1 MVVGIDRALLRT
13 RVIHIVV
20 ERMPTRIIVLYHA
33 RRYSLAGDIMSLTIN
48 LADSVLGAEVLGA
61 DLSRDVDP
69 GTLALI
75 RRTLDERSV
84 IVLRRQTI
92 EPKHIA
98 RFAEYFGRPLVH
110 AHNKF
115 ALPDAPAVSVL
126 SNIVDEQG
134 RNIGVPD
141 AGLVWH
147 TDGSYLVYPDMYA
160 FLYGIEIPTQDGEPL
175 GTTYYSSATAA
186 YDALP
191 EALRKRLDGMRAVHS
206 FAYHS
211 ARRAERGGTKIEI
224 TEELRRK
231 HPDVS
236 QPVVRV
242 HPRTRRKAL
251 YVTEGHTTHILG
263 MDRAQSDA
271 LLSQLF
277 AHLREPRFIYGHRW
291 QVGDLLVWDNAA
303 TQHRAT
309 CDYALPQRRLMH
321 RTATAGDKA
330 VGIALA

>member
-1 MVVGIDRALLRT
+1 
-13 RVIHIVV
+13 
-20 ERMPTRIIVLYHA
+20 
-33 RRYSLAGDIMSLTIN
+33 MSLTIN
-48 LADSVLGAEVLGA
+48 FADGPVGAEILGA
-61 DLSRDVDP
+61 DVSREVDDA
-69 GTLALI
+69 TFASI
-75 RRTLDERSV
+75 RDALDERGV
-84 IVLRRQTI
+84 IVLRAQKLR
-92 EPKHIA
+92 PVHISNFA
-98 RFAEYFGRPLVH
+98 SRFGKPLVH

-115 ALPDAPAVSVL
+115 ALPDAPAVSVI
-126 SNIVDEQG
+126 SNVLDEQG
-134 RNIGVPD
+134 RNVGVPD

-147 TDGSYLVYPDMYA
+147 TDGSYLVCPDMYA
-160 FLYGIEIPTQDGEPL
+160 FLYGIEIPMRDGEPL

-191 EALRKRLDGMRAVHS
+191 EAMRKRLDGMRAVHS

-211 ARRAERGGTKIEI
+211 TRRAERGGTRIEI
-224 TEELRRK
+224 TDELRRK

-242 HPRTRRKAL
+242 HPRTGRKAL

-263 MDRAQSDA
+263 MDRAESDA
-271 LLSQLF
+271 LLEQLF
-277 AHLREPRFIYGHRW
+277 AHLREPRFVYGHRW
-291 QVGDLLVWDNAA
+291 QVGDLLIWDNAG

-321 RTATAGDKA
+321 RTATAGEEA

>member
-1 MVVGIDRALLRT
+1 
-13 RVIHIVV
+13 
-20 ERMPTRIIVLYHA
+20 
-33 RRYSLAGDIMSLTIN
+33 MSLTIN
-48 LADSVLGAEVLGA
+48 HADGPLGAEILGA
-61 DLSRDVDP
+61 DLSRELDES
-69 GTLALI
+69 TLATI
-75 RRTLDERSV
+75 RRTLDERGV
-84 IVLRRQTI
+84 MVLRRQKLQ
-92 EPKHIA
+92 PQHIA
-98 RFAEYFGRPLVH
+98 RFAAHFGRPLVH

-115 ALPDAPAVSVL
+115 ALAEAPSVSVL

-147 TDGSYLVYPDMYA
+147 TDGSYLVRPDMYA
-160 FLYGIEIPTQDGEPL
+160 FLYGIEIPMQDGEPL
-175 GTTYYSSATAA
+175 GTTYYASAGAA

-191 EALRKRLDGMRAVHS
+191 EALRRQLDGLRAVHS

-211 ARRAERGGTKIEI
+211 ANRSARGGTKIEI
-224 TEELRRK
+224 TDELRRK

-242 HPRTRRKAL
+242 HPRTGRKAL

-263 MDRAQSDA
+263 MERAQSDA
-271 LLSQLF
+271 LLKQLF
-277 AHLREPRFIYGHRW
+277 AHLHEPRFVYGHRW

-321 RTATAGDKA
+321 RTATAGEDA

>member
-1 MVVGIDRALLRT
+1 
-13 RVIHIVV
+13 
-20 ERMPTRIIVLYHA
+20 
-33 RRYSLAGDIMSLTIN
+33 MSLTIDF
-48 LADSVLGAEVLGA
+48 AGGPVGAEILGA
-61 DLSRDVDP
+61 DVGRHVDDA
-69 GTLALI
+69 TFASI
-75 RRTLDERSV
+75 RRTLDERGV
-84 IVLRRQTI
+84 IVLRKQKLRPVDI
-92 EPKHIA
+92 SN
-98 RFAEYFGRPLVH
+98 FATRFGRPLVH
-110 AHNKF
+110 AHNRF
-115 ALPDAPAVSVL
+115 ALPDAPAVSVI

-134 RNIGVPD
+134 RNVGVPD

-147 TDGSYLVYPDMYA
+147 TDGSYLEVPDMYS
-160 FLYGIEIPTQDGEPL
+160 FLYGVEIPMQNGEPL
-175 GTTYYSSATAA
+175 GTTYYASATAA

-211 ARRAERGGTKIEI
+211 ARRAARGGTRIEI
-224 TEELRRK
+224 TDELRRK

-242 HPRTRRKAL
+242 HPRTGRKAL

-263 MDRAQSDA
+263 IDRTGSDA
-271 LLSQLF
+271 LLEQLF
-277 AHLREPRFIYGHRW
+277 GHLREPRFVYGHRW
-291 QVGDLLVWDNAA
+291 QAGDLLVWDNAA

-321 RTATAGDKA
+321 RTATAGEEA

>member
-1 MVVGIDRALLRT
+1 MSLSISSADGPLGAAISEVDLAREVDDPTFAAIRRALDDRG
-13 RVIHIVV
+13 VIVV
-20 ERMPTRIIVLYHA
+20 RKQ
-33 RRYSLAGDIMSLTIN
+33 
-48 LADSVLGAEVLGA
+48 
-61 DLSRDVDP
+61 
-69 GTLALI
+69 TL
-75 RRTLDERSV
+75 
-84 IVLRRQTI
+84 
-92 EPKHIA
+92 EPQHLA
-98 RFAEYFGRPLVH
+98 RFAERFGRLLLH

-115 ALPDAPAVSVL
+115 ALREAPAVSVI
-126 SNIVDEQG
+126 SNILDATG

-147 TDGSYLVYPDMYA
+147 TDGSYLVHPDMYS
-160 FLYGIEIPTQDGEPL
+160 FLYGIEIPMRDQEPL

-186 YDALP
+186 YAALP
-191 EALRKRLDGMRAVHS
+191 EALRSRLDGLRAVHS

-211 ARRAERGGTKIEI
+211 ARRAAHGGTKIEL

-242 HPRTRRKAL
+242 HPRTGRKAL

-263 MDRAQSDA
+263 IDRAESDA
-271 LLSQLF
+271 LLAQLF
-277 AHLREPRFIYGHRW
+277 AHLRKPQFVYGHRW
-291 QVGDLLVWDNAA
+291 QVGDLLIWDNAA

-321 RTATAGDKA
+321 RTAIAGEEA
-330 VGIALA
+330 LGIVV

>member
-1 MVVGIDRALLRT
+1 M
-13 RVIHIVV
+13 
-20 ERMPTRIIVLYHA
+20 
-33 RRYSLAGDIMSLTIN
+33 SSLTIN
-48 LADSVLGAEVLGA
+48 LADGPLGAEILGA
-61 DLSRDVDP
+61 DLSRDPDAQ
-69 GTLALI
+69 TLAEI
-75 RRTLDERSV
+75 RRTLDDRGV
-84 IVLRRQTI
+84 IVLRRQKL
-92 EPKHIA
+92 EPAHIA
-98 RFAEYFGRPLVH
+98 RFAEHFGRPLVH

-115 ALPDAPAVSVL
+115 ALPGAPAVSVI

-147 TDGSYLVYPDMYA
+147 TDGSYLVQPDMYA
-160 FLYGIEIPTQDGEPL
+160 FLYGIEIPMQDGEPL
-175 GTTYYSSATAA
+175 GTTYYASATAA

-191 EALRKRLDGMRAVHS
+191 QALRQRLDGLRAVHS

-211 ARRAERGGTKIEI
+211 ANRAARGGTKIEI

-242 HPRTRRKAL
+242 HPRTGRKAL

-263 MDRAQSDA
+263 MPQAESDA
-271 LLSQLF
+271 LLAQLF
-277 AHLREPRFIYGHRW
+277 AHLREPRFVYGHRW

-321 RTATAGDKA
+321 RTATAGEDA
-330 VGIALA
+330 VGVALA

>member
-1 MVVGIDRALLRT
+1 
-13 RVIHIVV
+13 
-20 ERMPTRIIVLYHA
+20 
-33 RRYSLAGDIMSLTIN
+33 MSLTIN
-48 LADSVLGAEVLGA
+48 FADGPLGAEILGA
-61 DLSRDVDP
+61 DLSREID
-69 GTLALI
+69 GATLAAI
-75 RRTLDERSV
+75 RRTLDERGV
-84 IVLRRQTI
+84 IVLRQQKLQ
-92 EPKHIA
+92 PPHIA
-98 RFAEYFGRPLVH
+98 RFAAHFGRLLVH

-115 ALPDAPAVSVL
+115 ALPEAPAVSVL

-134 RNIGVPD
+134 RNVGVPD

-147 TDGSYLVYPDMYA
+147 TDGSYLVHPDMYA
-160 FLYGIEIPTQDGEPL
+160 FLYGIEIPMRDGEPL

-191 EALRKRLDGMRAVHS
+191 AALRQRLDGLRAVHS

-211 ARRAERGGTKIEI
+211 ANRAARGGTKIEI
-224 TEELRRK
+224 TDELRRK

-242 HPRTRRKAL
+242 HPRTGRKAL

-263 MDRAQSDA
+263 MERAQSDA
-271 LLSQLF
+271 LLKQLF
-277 AHLREPRFIYGHRW
+277 EHLREPRFVYGHRW
-291 QVGDLLVWDNAA
+291 QAGDLLVWDNAA

-321 RTATAGDKA
+321 RTATAGEEA
-330 VGIALA
+330 VGIVLG

>member
-1 MVVGIDRALLRT
+1 
-13 RVIHIVV
+13 
-20 ERMPTRIIVLYHA
+20 
-33 RRYSLAGDIMSLTIN
+33 MSLTIDF
-48 LADSVLGAEVLGA
+48 AEGPIGAEILGA
-61 DLSRDVDP
+61 DLSREVDAR
-69 GTLALI
+69 TLASI
-75 RRTLDERSV
+75 RSTLDERGV
-84 IVLRRQTI
+84 IVLRKQKL
-92 EPKHIA
+92 EPRHIA
-98 RFAEYFGRPLVH
+98 RFAEQFGRPLVH
-110 AHNKF
+110 AHNKY
-115 ALPDAPAVSVL
+115 ALPEAPAVSVI
-126 SNIVDEQG
+126 SNVVDEQG
-134 RNIGVPD
+134 RNVGVPD

-147 TDGSYLVYPDMYA
+147 TDGSYLVHPDMYA
-160 FLYGIEIPTQDGEPL
+160 FLYGIEIPMQDGEPL

-191 EALRKRLDGMRAVHS
+191 EALRKRLDGLRAVHS

-211 ARRAERGGTKIEI
+211 ANRAARGGTKIEI
-224 TEELRRK
+224 TDELRRK

-242 HPRTRRKAL
+242 HPRTGRKAL

-263 MDRAQSDA
+263 MDRAESDA
-271 LLSQLF
+271 LLQRLL
-277 AHLREPRFIYGHRW
+277 AHLREPRFVYGHRW

-321 RTATAGDKA
+321 RTATAGEDA